1 MNNEKLI
8 DIAPQVIR
16 LAIKMVKFSSGGF
29 NADEKKELGA
39 DLLALALVLLEQVKD
54 GE

>member
-16 LAIKMVKFSSGGF
+16 LAIKMVKFSSGGC
-29 NADEKKELGA
+29 NQEEKKELGA
-39 DLLALALVLLEQVKD
+39 DLLALALVLWEQVNETK
-54 GE
+54 

>member
-8 DIAPQVIR
+8 DIAPQAIR

-29 NADEKKELGA
+29 TTEEKKELGA
-39 DLLALALVLLEQVKD
+39 DLLALALVLLEQAKD
-54 GE
+54 GK